1 MKGLRKGEGS
11 NTSNHKNDG
20 LMEDRFLLCDNE
32 GRHREDWLSQVVRP
46 ALQSPSQPFQESC
59 TLQT

>member
-20 LMEDRFLLCDNE
+20 LMEDRFLLCDNK
-32 GRHREDWLSQVVRP
+32 GPVQRGLAVTGTKTCSPVPISALSGELCP
-46 ALQSPSQPFQESC
+46 
-59 TLQT
+59 